1 MTALVRGGGADGLTS
16 SPAASAV
23 GQDIEDLGLDAD
35 FSDEEAASI
44 SSRLFSRGCCR
55 GCQHVGF

>member
-1 MTALVRGGGADGLTS
+1 MTVLVRGGGADGLTS
-16 SPAASAV
+16 SPATSAV

-44 SSRLFSRGCCR
+44 SNR
-55 GCQHVGF
+55 